1 MKPPTFVLE
10 LPVKP
15 IPGSDASGTATG
27 AYANVFVLA
36 ANVEAATD
44 RAISELKDAGWNT
57 GEDLSIRQVIASDF
71 QIGSSA
77 LEHFAQCQVDGL
89 VISLHT
95 WRTEH

>member
-10 LPVKP
+10 LPVNP
-15 IPGSDASGTATG
+15 IPGPEASGTATE

-36 ANVEAATD
+36 ASAEEATD
-44 RAISELKDAGWNT
+44 RAISELKDAGWSS
-57 GEDLSIRQVIASDF
+57 GEDVSIRQVTATDF
-71 QIGSSA
+71 QLGSNA